1 MFKPNRIL
9 VPTSMSEN
17 YLKTLRLAFDIA
29 KEFNSEIFLLHV
41 IQNPVK
47 QCVADFCLD
56 VESFSQLQRQM
67 HESARVEIQNKLAIF
82 PFINLDKI
90 TTDIK
95 TGPPY
100 EEIFKEVEERDID
113 LIVIDSL
120 GSSGLEKYRTGNVAH
135 QMLLGAKCSVF
146 LVK

>member
-1 MFKPNRIL
+1 MFKPTRIL

-17 YLKTLRLAFDIA
+17 SLKTLRLAFDIA
-29 KEFNSEIFLLHV
+29 KEFNSEVFLLHV

-47 QCVADFCLD
+47 QCIADFCLD
-56 VESFSQLQRQM
+56 EESFSLLQKQM
-67 HESARVEIQNKLAIF
+67 YESALLEVRNQLAIF
-82 PFINLDKI
+82 PFMDQDKI

-100 EEIFKEVEERDID
+100 DEIFKEVEERKID

-120 GSSGLEKYRTGNVAH
+120 GSSGQEKSRIGEVAH
-135 QMLLGAKCSVF
+135 HMLLGAKCSVF

>member
-1 MFKPNRIL
+1 MFKPTRIL

-17 YLKTLRLAFDIA
+17 SLKTLRLAFDIA
-29 KEFNSEIFLLHV
+29 KEFNSEVFLLHV

-47 QCVADFCLD
+47 QCIADFCLD
-56 VESFSQLQRQM
+56 EVSFGQLERKM
-67 HESARVEIQNKLAIF
+67 YESALAEIRNQLAIF
-82 PFINLDKI
+82 PFINMDKI

-113 LIVIDSL
+113 LIIIDSL
-120 GSSGLEKYRTGNVAH
+120 GSTGLEKYRMGDVAH
-135 QMLLGAKCSVF
+135 HMLLGAKCSVF